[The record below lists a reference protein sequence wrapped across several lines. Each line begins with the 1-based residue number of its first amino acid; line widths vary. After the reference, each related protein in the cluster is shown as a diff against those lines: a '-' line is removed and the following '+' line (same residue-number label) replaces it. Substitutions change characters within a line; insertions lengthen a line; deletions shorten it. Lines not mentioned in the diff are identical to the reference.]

1 MGCRKEVFFVT
12 VSNSVSINYIVSQ
25 DVKVKKQKKDKKEE
39 KEIKYIT
46 PVVET
51 QKGKYIDFKI

>member
-1 MGCRKEVFFVT
+1 MGCRKEVFFMT

-25 DVKVKKQKKDKKEE
+25 DVKETKKQKTEKKQE
-39 KEIKYIT
+39 EIKYIT

-51 QKGKYIDFKI
+51 QKGKYIDLKV